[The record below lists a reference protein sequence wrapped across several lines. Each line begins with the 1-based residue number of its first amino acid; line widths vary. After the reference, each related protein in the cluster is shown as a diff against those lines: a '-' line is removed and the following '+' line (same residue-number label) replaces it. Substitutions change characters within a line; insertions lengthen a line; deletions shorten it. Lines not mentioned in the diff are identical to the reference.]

1 MWWGIFKRYANCTA
15 VRQPVMVVPVTVL
28 QATVVP
34 VTVLQVTVVPV
45 MVVPVTYR
53 GTSNTP
59 LKDSPTTPSPLPHH
73 STSNTRLLLEWP
85 GIGGVEGWLGNL

>member
-1 MWWGIFKRYANCTA
+1 
-15 VRQPVMVVPVTVL
+15 MVVPVTVL
-28 QATVVP
+28 QVTVVP

-59 LKDSPTTPSPLPHH
+59 LKDSPTTPPPHQLQA
-73 STSNTRLLLEWP
+73 TQAGALCWMCCGG
-85 GIGGVEGWLGNL
+85 GIFKRYV

>member
-1 MWWGIFKRYANCTA
+1 
-15 VRQPVMVVPVTVL
+15 MVVPVTVL
-28 QATVVP
+28 QVTVVP

-59 LKDSPTTPSPLPHH
+59 LKDSPTTPPPHQTPGH
-73 STSNTRLLLEWP
+73 SSRSLVLDVLW
-85 GIGGVEGWLGNL
+85 